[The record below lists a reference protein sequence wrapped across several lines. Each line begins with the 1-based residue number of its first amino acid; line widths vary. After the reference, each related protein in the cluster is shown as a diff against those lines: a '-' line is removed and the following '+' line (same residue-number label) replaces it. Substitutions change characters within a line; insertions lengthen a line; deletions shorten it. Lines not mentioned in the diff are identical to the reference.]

1 MEFTVSAVTNVA
13 ITVEDKECPIC
24 YDCVSNNINTTTTE
38 CGHCFHTSCLLKSCS
53 INGFNCPMCRSNMV
67 NNKKNATTTLEEDDD
82 DELDTEADFIRALER
97 SNALGEM
104 FELMGLLMSHSRARD
119 RLTRPIPT
127 PVQPPINESRLPPF
141 IEPRIPP
148 INFGRWESINTEN
161 NDLFDDLFDRRNQ
174 EQDEIDNYVE
184 DMIEQRNFGM
194 ENR

>member
-24 YDCVSNNINTTTTE
+24 YDCVSNNVNTSTTE

-53 INGFNCPMCRSNMV
+53 INSFNCPMCRANMI
-67 NNKKNATTTLEEDDD
+67 NNKKNATTASLEED

-97 SNALGEM
+97 VNALGEM
-104 FELMGLLMSHSRARD
+104 FELMALLMSRPRTRDRLARD
-119 RLTRPIPT
+119 RPT
-127 PVQPPINESRLPPF
+127 PTQLPISETRLPTISEIRLPPIDF
-141 IEPRIPP
+141 
-148 INFGRWESINTEN
+148 S
-161 NDLFDDLFDRRNQ
+161 DDDLFDRRIL
-174 EQDEIDNYVE
+174 EQNENEIDNYVE

>member
-24 YDCVSNNINTTTTE
+24 YDCVSNNVNTTTTE

-53 INGFNCPMCRSNMV
+53 INGFNCPMCRANMV
-67 NNKKNATTTLEEDDD
+67 NNKKNAPASLEED

-104 FELMGLLMSHSRARD
+104 FGLMALLMSHSRTRDRLARD
-119 RLTRPIPT
+119 RPT
-127 PVQPPINESRLPPF
+127 PTQPPISETRLPTISEIRLPPIDF
-141 IEPRIPP
+141 
-148 INFGRWESINTEN
+148 S
-161 NDLFDDLFDRRNQ
+161 DDDLFDRRIL
-174 EQDEIDNYVE
+174 EQNENEIDNYVE